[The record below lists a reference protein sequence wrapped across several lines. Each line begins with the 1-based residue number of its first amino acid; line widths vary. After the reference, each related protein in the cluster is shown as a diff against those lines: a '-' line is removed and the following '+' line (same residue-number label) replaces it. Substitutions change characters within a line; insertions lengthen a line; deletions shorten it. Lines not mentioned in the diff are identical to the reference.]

1 MSQKVA
7 LLCDPG
13 IDGAFAVA
21 LALYDPELDVRGLL
35 ATAGNVPPDRAT
47 KNIHI
52 LVDHLDPP
60 RLPRLGGAPNVEYA
74 HDGRA
79 LHGPSGLGNTDFPCA
94 PLHHLPPSEKLLVD
108 VVRQH
113 PGEVTL
119 ICMGPLSVVSRAI
132 DLQPELPAQLK
143 RIVCVGGSY
152 HEPGNAGP
160 VSEFHFQC
168 DPQAA
173 RRVLHCDAPVTL
185 IPLDLM
191 RKVLFSPSDLL
202 AVPSDGTRAWRFL
215 RQIVPFGIA
224 ATSNLYGIEGFHLKD
239 VLGVVAVAEPGL
251 LQTRHLRVDVETR
264 GELTRGMTV
273 FDQRQWEHPKP
284 NVDVAMEVDTDGVR
298 KYMRRILGL

>member
-1 MSQKVA
+1 MSHKVA

-21 LALYDPELDVRGLL
+21 LALHDPELEVRGLL
-35 ATAGNVPPDRAT
+35 ATAGNVSAEHAT

-60 RLPRLGGAPNVEYA
+60 RLPRLGAAPNVEYPT
-74 HDGRA
+74 DGRT
-79 LHGPSGLGNTDFPCA
+79 LHGPSGLGGTDFPCA
-94 PLHHLPPSEKLLVD
+94 PLHHLPPSEKLLAD

-113 PGEVTL
+113 PREVTL
-119 ICMGPLSVVSRAI
+119 ICMGPLTVVSRAI
-132 DLQPELPAQLK
+132 DLYPELPAQLK
-143 RIVCVGGSY
+143 RIVCVGGTY

-160 VSEFHFQC
+160 VSEFHFYC
-168 DPQAA
+168 DPPAA
-173 RRVLHCDAPVTL
+173 RRVIQCDSPVTL

-202 AVPSDGTRAWRFL
+202 AVPSDGSPACRFL

-239 VLGVVAVAEPGL
+239 VLGVIAVAMPGL
-251 LQTRHLRVDVETR
+251 IHTRHMRVDVETR

-273 FDQRQWEHPKP
+273 FDQRPWEHAKP
-284 NVDVAMEVDTDGVR
+284 NVDVALEVDTAEVR
-298 KYMRRILGL
+298 KYVTRILGF